1 MKRLK
6 SYLLSMDNNTT
17 TYREMYAADTMIPA
31 GTPGN
36 PYGIPQFVSEP
47 TFWYEDISFTIEMTN
62 KNALDRPTILM
73 QIPAENLGIDEYPV
87 AAADECYRQWIRQL
101 ESMNAELYNRNKPFE
116 MTGYYF
122 YVQPGG
128 EILTR
133 NSAYFAMR
141 PRKDYYNAGQ
151 NKIIHF
157 RPEEVGEPQMCVSM
171 RFQVQLPHKRIKKVL
186 SMLVEDIPQAAVTLV
201 RGFERERA
209 KEVILLA
216 RKQKELREWL
226 KTSDYCAFLANGS
239 ILPRDSK
246 TNGPLAGAVPFE
258 APKED
263 TVTAC
268 GLEGLGIR
276 KGVTVITGGG
286 YSGKSTVL
294 DTVSAGIYDHA
305 LGDGRELCIT
315 DETAMTISAE
325 DGRCVRNL
333 DISPFIAWLPCG
345 NTGDF
350 STEHASGS
358 TSQAAN
364 ILESID
370 SGAKL
375 LLIDEDKSAT
385 NFMIRDSL
393 MKDLIRREP
402 ITPFTERV
410 NELYKNCGVST
421 ILVIGGSGE
430 YLGIADSIFLMDEYR
445 MYNVTAQ
452 ARGMCEAQAQVKMNS
467 VAQTRT
473 NASPV
478 PAESWHQHRVLLSEG
493 FTPYPKQFGPQ
504 KLEVPD
510 VGFILIGDEKIDTN
524 LLHDIACQ
532 EQRTAIGF
540 MLRLMEARQNGHT
553 VDLKAEVRQLYEE
566 IAKDGLDIV
575 YSGTFPGCERFLA
588 CPRESDLLAVI
599 NRMRRV
605 SYTKC

>member
-17 TYREMYAADTMIPA
+17 TYKEMYAANTMIPA

-36 PYGIPQFVSEP
+36 PYDLPQFVSEP
-47 TFWYEDISFTIEMTN
+47 TFWYADISFTIELTN
-62 KNALDRPTILM
+62 KNTQDRPTILM
-73 QIPAENLGIDEYPV
+73 QIPAENLGIGEYPV
-87 AAADECYRQWIRQL
+87 AAADECYRQWIRQM
-101 ESMNAELYNRNKPFE
+101 ESLNEELYNRNKPFE

-151 NKIIHF
+151 NRIIHF
-157 RPEEVGEPQMCVSM
+157 YPEEVGEPQMCISM
-171 RFQVQLPHKRIKKVL
+171 RFQVQLPRKRIKKAL
-186 SMLVEDIPQAAVTLV
+186 SMLVEDIPQAAVTFV
-201 RGFERERA
+201 RSFNRERV

-246 TNGPLAGAVPFE
+246 TNGPLEGAVPFK
-258 APKED
+258 APEED
-263 TVTAC
+263 TVCAC
-268 GLEGLGIR
+268 GLKGLGVR

-294 DTVSAGIYDHA
+294 DTISAGIYDHA
-305 LGDGRELCIT
+305 LGDGRELCVT
-315 DETAMTISAE
+315 DQTAMTISAE
-325 DGRCVRNL
+325 DGRCVKAL

-345 NTGDF
+345 STEDF
-350 STEHASGS
+350 STDHASGS

-364 ILESID
+364 ILESIQCG
-370 SGAKL
+370 SKL

-385 NFMIRDSL
+385 NFMIRDAL
-393 MKDLIRREP
+393 MKGLIRREP

-410 NELYKNCGVST
+410 NELYKTCGVST

-430 YLGIADSIFLMDEYR
+430 YLGIADNIFLMDEYL
-445 MYNVTAQ
+445 MYNVTGQ
-452 ARGMCEAQAQVKMNS
+452 ARAMCAA
-467 VAQTRT
+467 RT
-473 NASPV
+473 DAATSPETSEK
-478 PAESWHQHRVLLSEG
+478 PAPAKSWQQSRVLLTDG
-493 FTPYPKQFGPQ
+493 FTPYPKLFGPQ

-510 VGFILIGDEKIDTN
+510 VGFILIGDEKIDLN
-524 LLHDIACQ
+524 HLHNIACH
-532 EQRTAIGF
+532 EQQTAIGF
-540 MLRLMEARQNGHT
+540 MLRLMEARQNGAT
-553 VDLKAEVRQLYEE
+553 VDLEAAVRQLYSE
-566 IAKDGLDIV
+566 ISEKGLDII
-575 YSGTFPGCERFLA
+575 YSGTFPGCGRFLA
-588 CPRESDLLAVI
+588 CPRESDLYAVI

-605 SYTKC
+605 QYKK